1 MFTIYCIII
10 AVLVFIA
17 LVELYIFVS
26 AAEYFWCIF
35 HNQIPYVA
43 SSKYLRRALV
53 NEIDKH
59 FPHATSLCDIGA
71 GYGGLARY
79 VAKHRKISVVALENM
94 PFTITVARIINFIT
108 RSRVQIIKCD
118 AFEYL
123 KTSPRFDIG
132 VAYLGP
138 NVNHRLAEYVDKFNV
153 IITFDVPIDGLKPT
167 RIIDV
172 GHGNTRYGFHKYPHK
187 LFIYDFQK

>member
-1 MFTIYCIII
+1 M
-10 AVLVFIA
+10 
-17 LVELYIFVS
+17 
-26 AAEYFWCIF
+26 
-35 HNQIPYVA
+35 A